1 VANTKRA
8 KSKSGR
14 RRSAASAPRTSRKAV
29 DLALIREEIKNQ
41 VGNAASGMVAS
52 GIEEANKGHYA
63 AMKFLFELAGLYPT
77 VEGSE
82 ESAPEDGLA
91 RTLFRRL
98 GVAEEQLTGEVTNDA
113 EGTPGS
119 EANAVE

>member
-14 RRSAASAPRTSRKAV
+14 RRSAASVSRTSRKAV
-29 DLALIREEIKNQ
+29 DLALIRERIQNQ

-63 AMKFLFELAGLYPT
+63 AMKFLFELVGLYPT
-77 VEGSE
+77 VEGAE
-82 ESAPEDGLA
+82 EGEAEDGLA

-98 GVAEEQLTGEVTNDA
+98 GVAEEGLTGDVTDDA
-113 EGTPGS
+113 ERTPGS